1 MSTTTTSISTA
12 HPTPTTPTTPTPPE
26 PDPGHDLHCST
37 DPGTNL
43 PSDDPLGDQIA
54 ALCAHID
61 AATYRLLTLL
71 RIYDEEGRWQGCRS
85 CAHWLSWRTG
95 ISLGPAREKVRV
107 AHRLP
112 SLPLISAALAK
123 GEISYSKVRALTRI
137 ATGDNEAELL
147 AFSRHGTTAHVE
159 RMVREWRRLDRG
171 DDCQADRADR
181 RGLSLHLADDG
192 NYEIR
197 GRLSPEV
204 GALLLKALE
213 ATEDKLYRE
222 QRAAGTEHETSA
234 PQRRADAFGLWLEER
249 LQPRVQ
255 LVVHSFEAEESNA
268 AVSPT
273 DAVLSPADA
282 DGSLA
287 DAAKLPVN
295 PPIAESACV
304 SAETSS
310 TVMEAPSLVTEEGSR
325 VSAETSS
332 RLCCDAEVVPIARG
346 ADGSVLD
353 VGRRRRTVGWRL
365 RKALDARDGGCRFP
379 GCGSRL
385 RTHAHHITHW
395 AQGGETAMDNLVLL
409 CPFHH
414 RAVHEGGW
422 RVEMDERG
430 VPNFFNPQGVRMPV
444 VPVVP
449 GICDLL
455 PGNVSAEAP
464 AGALADAPGPAPGVP
479 LADASAPGSPDFGL
493 ARWHGRRGI
502 GPWTGTPRWFGER
515 IDWGLA
521 MVCLWGDGDGRG
533 VNDRAASA

>member
-1 MSTTTTSISTA
+1 MSTGNTSITPAHPTTTS
-12 HPTPTTPTTPTPPE
+12 PTPPE
-26 PDPGHDLHCST
+26 PYPGDDLAPGA

-54 ALCAHID
+54 ALCAHIN

-71 RIYDEEGRWQGCRS
+71 RVYDEEGRWQGCRS

-107 AHRLP
+107 ARTLP

-137 ATGDNEAELL
+137 ATADNEAELL
-147 AFSRHGTTAHVE
+147 SFAYHGTTSHVE
-159 RMVREWRRLDRG
+159 RMVREWRRLDRS
-171 DDCQADRADR
+171 DDCQAARAER
-181 RGLSLHLADDG
+181 RGLALYLADDG

-197 GRLSPEV
+197 GQLSPEV

-213 ATEDKLYRE
+213 ATEDRLYRE
-222 QRAAGTEHETSA
+222 QRAAGTEHETTGA
-234 PQRRADAFGLWLEER
+234 QRRADALGLWLEER
-249 LQPRVQ
+249 LQPKVQ
-255 LVVHSFEAEESNA
+255 LVVHSFEGTA
-268 AVSPT
+268 
-273 DAVLSPADA
+273 SPAKA
-282 DGSLA
+282 
-287 DAAKLPVN
+287 
-295 PPIAESACV
+295 AESARI
-304 SAETSS
+304 SAETPPA
-310 TVMEAPSLVTEEGSR
+310 VMEAPSLVTEEGSR

-332 RLCCDAEVVPIARG
+332 RLCCDAEVVPVARG

-353 VGRRRRTVGWRL
+353 VGRRRRTVNWRL

-395 AQGGETAMDNLVLL
+395 AHGGETAMDNLVLL

-430 VPNFFNPQGVRMPV
+430 VPSFFNPLGVRMPV
-444 VPVVP
+444 VPEAP
-449 GICDLL
+449 DIGDLL
-455 PGNVSAEAP
+455 
-464 AGALADAPGPAPGVP
+464 
-479 LADASAPGSPDFGL
+479 LADASAEPPAGDLGL
-493 ARWHGRRGI
+493 ARWHGKRGI
-502 GPWTGTPRWFGER
+502 DASTGMTRWLGER
-515 IDWGLA
+515 IDWGWA
-521 MVCLWGDGDGRG
+521 MACIWGEGGGRG
-533 VNDRAASA
+533 ANDEAGQA